1 MRPRVGIGSRWV
13 DRDGGKRVFMNRIV
27 ALLIALVLVPLT
39 AATAV
44 AQSYQVRTGDV
55 LRVEVLEDSSLNRD
69 ALVLP
74 DGRISLPLAG
84 SVRAAGRTVEQIEN
98 AVTEQLLPSFAA
110 RPTVFVSLAQ
120 LGEAADASNLIT
132 VHVIGEAN
140 SPGPLQLEQ
149 GATLLQA
156 FSAMG
161 GFSRF
166 AAVRRVQL
174 RRIDPAGAER
184 VYVINFQAIERG
196 AIGGSSVTLREGDV
210 ILIPQ
215 RRLFE

>member
-1 MRPRVGIGSRWV
+1 M
-13 DRDGGKRVFMNRIV
+13 KRILALVIAL
-27 ALLIALVLVPLT
+27 ALLPF
-39 AATAV
+39 AAAPTE
-44 AQSYQVRTGDV
+44 AQSYQVRPGDV

-84 SVRAAGRTVEQIEN
+84 TVRAAGRTVEQIES
-98 AVTEQLLPSFAA
+98 AVTEQLLPGFAA
-110 RPTVFVSLAQ
+110 RPTVFVSLAR
-120 LGEAADASNLIT
+120 LHDTADMFGKIT

-140 SPGPLQLEQ
+140 APGPLQLDR
-149 GATLLQA
+149 GSTVLQA
-156 FSAMG
+156 FAAMG

-174 RRIDPAGAER
+174 RRVDPAGAER
-184 VYVINFQAIERG
+184 VYTINFQAIERG
-196 AIGGSSVTLREGDV
+196 AIGGGTVTLRDGDV
-210 ILIPQ
+210 IIIPQ

>member
-1 MRPRVGIGSRWV
+1 
-13 DRDGGKRVFMNRIV
+13 MNRFF

-44 AQSYQVRTGDV
+44 AQSYQVRAGDV

-84 SVRAAGRTVEQIEN
+84 NVRAAGRTIEQIET

-110 RPTVFVSLAQ
+110 RPTVFVSLAR
-120 LGEAADASNLIT
+120 LSEVTDEANQIT

-140 SPGPLQLEQ
+140 SPGPLQLDR

-174 RRIDPAGAER
+174 RRVDPAGAER

-196 AIGGSSVTLREGDV
+196 AIGGATVTLREGDV

>member
-1 MRPRVGIGSRWV
+1 
-13 DRDGGKRVFMNRIV
+13 MNRIF
-27 ALLIALVLVPLT
+27 ALLIALVLVPLM

-44 AQSYQVRTGDV
+44 AQSYQVRSGDV

-69 ALVLP
+69 ALVTP

-84 SVRAAGRTVEQIEN
+84 TVRAAGRTIEQIET

-110 RPTVFVSLAQ
+110 RPTVFVSLAR
-120 LGEAADASNLIT
+120 LSEVADVNDQIT
-132 VHVIGEAN
+132 IHVIGEAN
-140 SPGPLQLEQ
+140 SPGPLRLDR

-156 FSAMG
+156 FAAMG

-196 AIGGSSVTLREGDV
+196 AIGGATVTLREGDV

>member
-1 MRPRVGIGSRWV
+1 
-13 DRDGGKRVFMNRIV
+13 MNRIL
-27 ALLIALVLVPLT
+27 ALLIAVVLVPLT

-44 AQSYQVRTGDV
+44 AQSYQVRSGDV

-69 ALVLP
+69 TLVLP

-84 SVRAAGRTVEQIEN
+84 NVRAAGRTIEQIEN

-120 LGEAADASNLIT
+120 LGEADDDDLIT

-140 SPGPLQLEQ
+140 NPGPLQLDT

-156 FSAMG
+156 FSSMG

-174 RRIDPAGAER
+174 RRVDPAGAER

-196 AIGGSSVTLREGDV
+196 AIGGGTVTLRDGDV